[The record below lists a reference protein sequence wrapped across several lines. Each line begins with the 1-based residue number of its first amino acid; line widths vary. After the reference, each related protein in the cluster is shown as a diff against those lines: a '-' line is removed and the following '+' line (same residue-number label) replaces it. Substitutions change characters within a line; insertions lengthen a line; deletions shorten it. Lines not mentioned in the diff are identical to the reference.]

1 MRIQFLKFLCHVGFV
16 KKYACSGNIYIDILK
31 QAYDLKYQKFSTRY
45 FDILGTNTIH
55 TYT

>member
-1 MRIQFLKFLCHVGFV
+1 MQW
-16 KKYACSGNIYIDILK
+16 KYLHRWYLFEASF
-31 QAYDLKYQKFSTRY
+31 DLIFDSKYQKFSTGY